1 MRIENKSHVI
11 EYEDV
16 QIEVEY
22 EDLNQLLLLM
32 RIYRRILSGG
42 EC

>member
-1 MRIENKSHVI
+1 MRIENKSLVI

-16 QIEVEY
+16 QI